1 MVLLISS
8 CEKVQVTNYTSHD
21 FILETLYIVACYRF
35 YAFSFLDFLTNF
47 SPECVEWKLNGIP
60 FMTVNLH
67 IAT

>member
-1 MVLLISS
+1 MILYWKLCILLP
-8 CEKVQVTNYTSHD
+8 VTD
-21 FILETLYIVACYRF
+21 FMHFRF
-35 YAFSFLDFLTNF
+35 LTFLTNF